1 MTKEELAAYYRYI
14 DNLVILRDNIYTA
27 RAEGRA
33 EGLEEVRAE
42 REKHKAIEVARFL
55 KSSGS
60 SVELI
65 AGATGL
71 SREEIESL

>member
-1 MTKEELAAYYRYI
+1 M
-14 DNLVILRDNIYTA
+14 NI
-27 RAEGRA
+27 GRA
-33 EGLEEVRAE
+33 EG
-42 REKHKAIEVARFL
+42 EKHKVIEVARFL

>member
-42 REKHKAIEVARFL
+42 GEKHKAIEVARFL

>member
-1 MTKEELAAYYRYI
+1 MNKEELAAYYRYI

-55 KSSGS
+55 QSSGS